1 MPIITIE
8 EKYFMEALIV
18 NMSIEFV
25 TIIFF
30 LAILIL
36 LSKIENIIIKEDS
49 RSYKYIA
56 GGISLMALMS
66 LMDIFYMQGFFDTIP
81 FMAAEIFFRV
91 SVWIGNIIGI
101 VFLLNGLSNWLPISR
116 TYRRITQENLVR
128 FDIVKK
134 IDQLLNVESRIYQ
147 VIKSAVNHIVND
159 FELDSGAVYLFTQSK
174 ESAKLINISHTTK
187 DLEDVLK
194 KIEADINFQSMKND
208 NENLTRYILEQID
221 NEIDRPV
228 IIHKLR
234 HNDKTFGL
242 VLLWGNKSKETTQ
255 EIEKVVKVSFDL
267 IISRVRQRISKLKDS
282 FNQTNER
289 VNLETVKMLNDNHS
303 IKSVMVTLFQSIK
316 KIMNVSF
323 MSVVEINDNK
333 TINRF
338 SIGSSNT
345 VLQEQY
351 IRIPLNTGVLGH
363 VRNYNNFYYDKNI
376 DNLSYDTFEEI
387 YTSDNAQSIVAIPIK
402 QNENCQG
409 MIVLSSKNQS
419 GFKIKDIKILNTIS
433 NILAVFL
440 FKEEKH
446 ELGNSQSL
454 TALNTFNFA
463 ETFNRSK
470 NESII
475 INSATKYLFETL
487 KPSVIRI
494 FLFDDDKL
502 FGSSK
507 TLLYEKDIDVVTPGK
522 GSLILSMLS
531 LHNLASQSEEITLYG
546 TELNNKISEV
556 ESSQVLCKDIKS
568 GMIIPLRTGLN
579 TVGLISMG
587 NVGNRIYSESDKEIG
602 KIISGKISEVLLA
615 NLLENRIDKHIKK
628 LNLQISKNNQEL
640 EIPERLTGTIDYE
653 DEKILT

>member
-8 EKYFMEALIV
+8 EKYFMEALIM
-18 NMSIEFV
+18 NISIEFV

-116 TYRRITQENLVR
+116 TYRRITQENLIR

-159 FELDSGAVYLFTQSK
+159 FELDSGAVYLFSQS
-174 ESAKLINISHTTK
+174 ELSVKLINTSNTTI
-187 DLEDVLK
+187 DSENVLK
-194 KIEADINFQSMKND
+194 KLEADINFQSMKND

-221 NEIDRPV
+221 NEIDRPM
-228 IIHKLR
+228 IIHQLKYK
-234 HNDKTFGL
+234 DKTFGL

-267 IISRVRQRISKLKDS
+267 IISRIQQRISKLKDS

-446 ELGNSQSL
+446 EIENPQSL
-454 TALNTFNFA
+454 VALNTFNFA
-463 ETFNRSK
+463 ETFNCSK
-470 NESII
+470 NKSII

-531 LHNLASQSEEITLYG
+531 LHNFASQSEEITLYG
-546 TELNNKISEV
+546 TELNNKMSEV

-640 EIPERLTGTIDYE
+640 EIPERLAGTIDYE